1 MNVSSPDVWLN
12 PARQAAYQALAEK
25 HAYYYSKTPRKRR
38 AFVTTEAV
46 SRAVFL
52 GAYAHGYTPSQI
64 RFIWRTVGDH
74 FPAPA
79 VADEFDAL
87 LAGVN
92 VEALFSDGYC
102 VTGGPIAL
110 KLGRKC
116 VAIRTLAKLLHMKIK
131 TQRASAAQASSL
143 KKPPTWF
150 DFTHTLLGLVVKADL
165 ATETLTSDYLA
176 TDLGL

>member
-1 MNVSSPDVWLN
+1 MKISSSDDWLN
-12 PARQAAYQALAEK
+12 PARQVAYQALSEK
-25 HAYYYSKTPRKRR
+25 HAYYYPKKPCKRR
-38 AFVTTEAV
+38 AFVTTEGV

-52 GAYAHGYTPSQI
+52 GAYVHGYTPSQI
-64 RFIWRTVGDH
+64 RFIWCTVGDH
-74 FPAPA
+74 FPVPA
-79 VADEFDAL
+79 IADEFEAL

-102 VTGGPIAL
+102 VTGGPIVL
-110 KLGRKC
+110 KHGQKS
-116 VAIRTLAKLLHMKIK
+116 VAIRTLAELLHTKIK
-131 TQRASAAQASSL
+131 TQRASNAQASSL

-165 ATETLTSDYLA
+165 ATEILTSDYLA